1 MSSYVSK
8 YSEIFSSFSCGHL
21 LSQLRTAELL
31 TDFLRVLH
39 SQQREEPPVWHA
51 CLMSPAVLCLHL

>member
-1 MSSYVSK
+1 MFSYVTK
-8 YSEIFSSFSCGHL
+8 YSEIFSSFSGGHL

-39 SQQREEPPVWHA
+39 SQQREEPPV
-51 CLMSPAVLCLHL
+51 CMPV